1 MRKLTRILAV
11 IALAGTLLTWALL
24 GGRLGWSQTAI
35 PTKKVD
41 PITEIEFTEYESR
54 FVPGVD
60 FLGAGIAGGVA
71 LFAFSFLFR
80 KTQSK

>member
-1 MRKLTRILAV
+1 MRRLARV
-11 IALAGTLLTWALL
+11 FAALVLAGTLIAWALL
-24 GGRLGWSQTAI
+24 GGRWGWSQTQVPI
-35 PTKKVD
+35 RKLD

-60 FLGAGIAGGVA
+60 FLGAGIAGA
-71 LFAFSFLFR
+71 FAFFAIGFFFR